1 MDLRLNGLGHRPLF
15 LTWDFAHAFPVAF
28 SSFGAGGGGRQSH
41 FKHVSSEKM
50 EELSVSADVT
60 AAPALLAAPSS
71 HRPLSSLPEVV
82 ILLLSPPPSSS
93 SPRLVSSPLQHTYK
107 LVWLKRSIA
116 ADLYMFS
123 ASDAKVPW
131 KRREY
136 KQSWMPAP
144 RRLPP
149 PASHSFTS
157 IPMNRVFSQGRTE
170 CSQAGC
176 SSTDFP
182 AKAPELGTHIHARH
196 PVEAIRS
203 MSPRRVRWMEA

>member
-1 MDLRLNGLGHRPLF
+1 MCPLRR
-15 LTWDFAHAFPVAF
+15 WK
-28 SSFGAGGGGRQSH
+28 SC
-41 FKHVSSEKM
+41 M
-50 EELSVSADVT
+50 SVSADVT